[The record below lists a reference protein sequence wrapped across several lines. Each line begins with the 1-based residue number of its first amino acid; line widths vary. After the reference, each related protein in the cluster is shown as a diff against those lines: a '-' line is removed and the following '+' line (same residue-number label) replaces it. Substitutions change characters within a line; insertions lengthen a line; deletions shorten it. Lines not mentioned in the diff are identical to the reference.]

1 MALQIIPITYNIE
14 TGRQSS
20 AGGTTKRNQDLPI
33 ISRRQK
39 DIVLAIDLVRSDGSA
54 VDDLIEL
61 TDTFT
66 WAVDDD
72 FDQTTVPKMKT
83 TNSGFNIPGDRPDLD
98 KVNGKLSL
106 RMDADTAP
114 LATDLGT
121 GAGAKAKKTYDMEL
135 QIFAAAAPNAKAV
148 FLFDTEL
155 GDGIIVKNIL
165 DDAGTG
171 PDPTPVINFYN
182 ITQIDSFL
190 IDKEALQSPPA
201 ATGIDAKIAATTNL
215 YTLAAATEYIPQK
228 LYALTREI
236 TGAAGFPTIQA
247 KTSGGLILSPAIA
260 MSASEAQV
268 GHLMEIVLDN
278 EIIIPAADIIQAEI
292 TLAGTSTSHSLD
304 FKFNGQ
310 RF

>member
-1 MALQIIPITYNIE
+1 MALQIISINYNIE

-20 AGGTTKRNQDLPI
+20 SGGTTKRNQDLPI

-39 DIVLAIDLVRSDGSA
+39 DIVLAIDLVRSNGSA
-54 VDDLIEL
+54 VSDLIEL

-66 WAVDDD
+66 WAVDLD

-98 KVNGKLSL
+98 IVNGKLSL
-106 RMDADTAP
+106 RMNADTGE
-114 LATDLGT
+114 LATDLGIGT
-121 GAGAKAKKTYDMEL
+121 GAKSKRTYSMEL
-135 QIFAAAAPNAKAV
+135 QIFALAAGNAKGI

-155 GDGIIVKNIL
+155 GDGITVKNIL

-171 PDPTPVINFYN
+171 PAPTPVINFYD
-182 ITQIDSFL
+182 IAQIDSFL
-190 IDKEALQSPPA
+190 ADKENLQSPPGP
-201 ATGIDAKIAATTNL
+201 TGIDAKIAADTNVF
-215 YTLAAATEYIPQK
+215 TLPAATEYKAGTGDTI
-228 LYALTREI
+228 TREI
-236 TGAAGFPTIQA
+236 TGAAGLPTIQW

-268 GHLMEIVLDN
+268 GHIMEVELDN
-278 EIIIPAADIIQAEI
+278 EIIIPAADIVQAEI
-292 TLAGTSTSHSLD
+292 TIAGTSTTHTVD